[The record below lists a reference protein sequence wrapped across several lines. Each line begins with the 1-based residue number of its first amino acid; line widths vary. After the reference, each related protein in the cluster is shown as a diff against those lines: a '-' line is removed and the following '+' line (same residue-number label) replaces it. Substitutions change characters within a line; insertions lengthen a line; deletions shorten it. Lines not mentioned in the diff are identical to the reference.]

1 MAHSSL
7 YLLSHPPHR
16 IGVSLEPGQSVSAAL
31 TASPLDDELRSRL
44 NLPAAVSAVR
54 VATILAAL
62 NLTAL
67 PYRYVVFVPYSASS
81 AALGGLETLMSR
93 TATPAVPAA
102 ATLVVPAAPAGDPAN
117 LGLMFFLDAAQLAHL
132 RRSISLAAPRAC
144 ILATGQL
151 IDAPIG
157 GTVAADAATLVPK
170 PYLVQPL
177 GPPELPATTGTL
189 QAYPLNE
196 LPSDLVSGRAQH
208 VCFLHPDMRAGR
220 QRTYISLSHPDDD
233 RSLSDLHLS
242 ISAVPVYTASVP
254 PGRIGIH
261 ETLLKSIG
269 VRPGEP
275 VSYERTRTLVPR
287 LESRIF
293 SFRQAIARV
302 GYSHSVDVGYAVA
315 RIPDRL
321 LDVLGIEPGQTV
333 IVQGLRVRDGRRARP
348 ARIQVRALPLRE
360 PDTDSPAFRNLR
372 AELGVQDVEIV
383 GLDLLRRQDLAV
395 EPGTPIIVRPAL
407 SSLLAQEVLPISLA
421 FVTAII
427 GGVAQAQPIIVAAV
441 SVLFVAFVM
450 LLLLRRFR

>member
-7 YLLSHPPHR
+7 YLLGHPSHR
-16 IGVSLEPGQSVSAAL
+16 ISLSLEPGQSVSAAL
-31 TASPLDDELRSRL
+31 TASLPDELRSRF
-44 NLPAAVSAVR
+44 NLPATVNAVR
-54 VATILAAL
+54 VAIILAEL

-67 PYRYVVFVPYSASS
+67 PYRYVLFVPHSASS
-81 AALGGLETLMSR
+81 AALRELETLISR
-93 TATPAVPAA
+93 TATPAAPTAA
-102 ATLVVPAAPAGDPAN
+102 VIAVPAAPADDPKDP
-117 LGLMFFLDAAQLAHL
+117 GLMFFLDAAQFAHL
-132 RRSISLAAPRAC
+132 RRSMGLAAPRAC

-151 IDAPIG
+151 IEAPIS
-157 GTVAADAATLVPK
+157 GTATADAAAFLPK

-177 GPPELPATTGTL
+177 GPPALPATSGTL

-196 LPSDLVSGRAQH
+196 LPSDLVSARAQH
-208 VCFLHPDMRAGR
+208 VCFLHPDMRTGR

-233 RSLSDLHLS
+233 KALSDLNLS
-242 ISAVPVYTASVP
+242 ISAVPVYTASMP

-275 VSYERTRTLVPR
+275 ISYERTRTLVPR
-287 LESRIF
+287 LESRVF

-333 IVQGLRVRDGRRARP
+333 VVQGLRVRDGIRARP
-348 ARIQVRALPLRE
+348 ARVQVRALPLRE

-441 SVLFVAFVM
+441 SVLFVAFVV

>member
-7 YLLSHPPHR
+7 YLLGHPPHR
-16 IGVSLEPGQSVSAAL
+16 ISVSLEPGQSVSAAL
-31 TASPLDDELRSRL
+31 TASPLDGELRSRL
-44 NLPAAVSAVR
+44 NLPATVPAVR

-67 PYRYVVFVPYSASS
+67 PYRYVLFVPHSASS
-81 AALGGLETLMSR
+81 AALGELETLVSR
-93 TATPAVPAA
+93 TATPAAPAA
-102 ATLVVPAAPAGDPAN
+102 AALVVPAAPAGDPEN
-117 LGLMFFLDAAQLAHL
+117 RGLMFFLDAAQFAHL
-132 RRSISLAAPRAC
+132 RRTTGLAAPQAC
-144 ILATGQL
+144 ILATGQR
-151 IDAPIG
+151 IEAPIS
-157 GTVAADAATLVPK
+157 GTAATGAPAFVPT

-177 GPPELPATTGTL
+177 GPPAPPATTGTL

-196 LPSDLVSGRAQH
+196 LPPDLVSSRAQH
-208 VCFLHPDMRAGR
+208 VCFLHPGMRAGR
-220 QRTYISLSHPDDD
+220 RRTYISLSHPDDD
-233 RSLSDLHLS
+233 AALSDLHLS
-242 ISAVPVYTASVP
+242 ISAVPVYTACVP
-254 PGRIGIH
+254 LGRVGIH

-287 LESRIF
+287 LESRVF

-333 IVQGLRVRDGRRARP
+333 IVQGLRVRGGTRARP
-348 ARIQVRALPLRE
+348 ARVQVRALPLRE

-372 AELGVQDVEIV
+372 AELGVQDIETV

-427 GGVAQAQPIIVAAV
+427 GGVAQAQPIIVATV

>member
-7 YLLSHPPHR
+7 YLLGHPPHR
-16 IGVSLEPGQSVSAAL
+16 LSVSLEPGQSVSAAL
-31 TASPLDDELRSRL
+31 TASTLDDELRGRL
-44 NLPAAVSAVR
+44 NLPATVRAVR
-54 VATILAAL
+54 VATILAEL
-62 NLTAL
+62 TLTAL
-67 PYRYVVFVPYSASS
+67 PYRYTLFVPHSASS
-81 AALGGLETLMSR
+81 AALRELETLISR
-93 TATPAVPAA
+93 TATPAAPAA
-102 ATLVVPAAPAGDPAN
+102 AALVVPAAPAGDPDN
-117 LGLMFFLDAAQLAHL
+117 PGLMFFLDAAQFAHL
-132 RRSISLAAPRAC
+132 RRSMGLAAPPAC
-144 ILATGQL
+144 ILATGQR
-151 IDAPIG
+151 IEAPVS
-157 GTVAADAATLVPK
+157 GTAAADAAAFVPK

-177 GPPELPATTGTL
+177 GPPAPPASTGTL

-196 LPSDLVSGRAQH
+196 LPSDLVSGHAQH

-220 QRTYISLSHPDDD
+220 QRTYISLSHPDGDAA
-233 RSLSDLHLS
+233 LSDLNLS

-287 LESRIF
+287 LESRVF
-293 SFRQAIARV
+293 SFRQAIARA

-333 IVQGLRVRDGRRARP
+333 IVQGLRVRGGTRARP
-348 ARIQVRALPLRE
+348 ARVQVRALPLRE

-427 GGVAQAQPIIVAAV
+427 GGVAQAQPIIVAAI